1 MSVVTLFHE
10 IPFKI
15 EVNAKII
22 ENGWNRVRRG
32 GENP

>member
-22 ENGWNRVRRG
+22 ENGWNRVRQG